1 MPPQPSRV
9 SLRSAECKELS
20 YGRNCIEFVAIGI
33 EHLAL
38 TVFFNAFVPPFV
50 HKARQVVLFNLVSS
64 SVLEIL
70 VTAPVA
76 HLGKAAEVAE
86 PAKAVIKHTL
96 RQPSLL
102 VGPASLLDGV
112 LIFYGELLGP
122 WKSEDR
128 SFFSFRTKTVKLGWR
143 RGVNVEEVSPV
154 VQESLPHPS
163 GTRRDNGDIGL
174 LVG

>member
-1 MPPQPSRV
+1 MMEPCK
-9 SLRSAECKELS
+9 SAAVGSGTHRDGLEQRTMLD
-20 YGRNCIEFVAIGI
+20 
-33 EHLAL
+33 L
-38 TVFFNAFVPPFV
+38 TRICA
-50 HKARQVVLFNLVSS
+50 S
-64 SVLEIL
+64 
-70 VTAPVA
+70 TA
-76 HLGKAAEVAE
+76 
-86 PAKAVIKHTL
+86 AKAVIKHTL

-102 VGPASLLDGV
+102 VGPTSLLDGV

-163 GTRRDNGDIGL
+163 GTRRDNGDKPAGRL
-174 LVG
+174 KPYSEVRGPCRCHHLVQCRGNPPTSISIPAYDTP